1 MIELKNISKIYKSKM
16 KEQIK
21 ALDNI
26 SISFDRN
33 QMCFILGK
41 SGSGKTTLLNIIGG
55 LDTYDSGS
63 IKIFGRDTK
72 NFESKDYD
80 AYRNTYIGFVFQEF
94 NLLDDYNVYENILIA
109 AQLQGKQVL
118 SNEIDKILKELEIYN
133 LKKRKINELS
143 GGQKQRVAIA
153 RALIKNPKII
163 IADEPTGNLDS
174 KTSETVM
181 GILKNISKEKLV
193 IIVTHDKEQAEKY
206 GDRIIKIE
214 DGIVISD
221 KIISNIEE
229 KSNHSIYET
238 IKSKLPF
245 KESIKLGLGCLKHKK
260 IRLSISIILSII
272 SLTVFGF
279 VNSITS
285 YNIDNE
291 HYKLLQSKKINQ
303 IQLEK
308 SEISNSEFY
317 SNKKNMILSEDDI
330 LNVKNKLNN
339 VNHEVIY
346 KVRNNYSYK
355 TIFEALNI
363 PYDYDLYLELIAID
377 SLINNID
384 VKIKGEYPKEN
395 NQILISNVIADY
407 IIENGIKVKNR
418 NEIYYP
424 QNYEELIDKNNSYIF
439 DNNKEIKFSGII
451 LYDIDEYNMIR
462 EKYEHNPGEITK
474 LEYKKLNEFFSK
486 EQNIYNKVYVSTSFI
501 NSIKEKNETMLNNEY
516 SYTIDAENIIKNS
529 TSSKILNDE
538 IEYYDGKTWK
548 TRSKLN
554 ENEIILNLNQ
564 LKTYD
569 QNKYINEVKNEMN
582 KNITYSQKDVE
593 KKIFE
598 KYVIESNIIEKFID
612 IQIKIQNSN
621 KLLEKKENIK
631 IIGVTGLISESDTY
645 HYYSDELLN
654 DYEIS
659 RFPQTGILVIE
670 KDKDILK
677 KIINMFPY
685 ESDISVKSIYSNSVD
700 ETVRTIKLYKNI
712 AIPILIISTLFT
724 VLLISNF
731 ISTSIL
737 YKRKEIGILRSLGA
751 SNKDIIKIFIWEGII
766 IATSTLIISF
776 ILLFIIINIMN
787 RDFLNNSTQFLS
799 PFVINGSQSITMF
812 ILIYIIVLI
821 SSIVP
826 LKKIANQTPIDA
838 IAII

>member
-55 LDTYDSGS
+55 LDTYDYGS

-133 LKKRKINELS
+133 LKNRKINELS

-260 IRLSISIILSII
+260 IRLSISILLSII

-363 PYDYDLYLELIAID
+363 PYDYDLYLELIDIEG
-377 SLINNID
+377 LINNID
-384 VKIKGEYPKEN
+384 LNIEGEYPKED
-395 NQILISNVIADY
+395 NQMLISNVIADY

-418 NEIYYP
+418 NEIFYP

-462 EKYEHNPGEITK
+462 EKYKHNPGEITK

-486 EQNIYNKVYVSTSFI
+486 EKNIYNKVYVSTSFI
-501 NSIKEKNETMLNNEY
+501 NNIKEKNETMLNNEY

-564 LKTYD
+564 LKNYD

-598 KYVIESNIIEKFID
+598 KYVIESNIIGRFSD

-631 IIGVTGLISESDTY
+631 IIGVTGLISERDTY

-654 DYEIS
+654 DKYVVKIGATQTKKVKDLEIACS
-659 RFPQTGILVIE
+659 TDVAMIDTSLE
-670 KDKDILK
+670 DLDIK
-677 KIINMFPY
+677 KIVKMSRKHGLY
-685 ESDISVKSIYSNSVD
+685 EALD
-700 ETVRTIKLYKNI
+700 
-712 AIPILIISTLFT
+712 
-724 VLLISNF
+724 
-731 ISTSIL
+731 
-737 YKRKEIGILRSLGA
+737 
-751 SNKDIIKIFIWEGII
+751 
-766 IATSTLIISF
+766 
-776 ILLFIIINIMN
+776 
-787 RDFLNNSTQFLS
+787 
-799 PFVINGSQSITMF
+799 
-812 ILIYIIVLI
+812 
-821 SSIVP
+821 
-826 LKKIANQTPIDA
+826 IANIWLQRA
-838 IAII
+838 LAEQ